1 MSDPQL
7 STAKRKQRT
16 HAFHSQMS
24 FASLE
29 RQVASLQTSKA
40 ELEAKL
46 REKDAAIERLEGD
59 RRWLADREKEEKE
72 EKERE
77 RKERDEEKVCFGGF
91 WTHWL
96 FIHSGFC

>member
-1 MSDPQL
+1 
-7 STAKRKQRT
+7 
-16 HAFHSQMS
+16 MS

-77 RKERDEEKVCFGGF
+77 RKERDEEKVCFGDYP
-91 WTHWL
+91 
-96 FIHSGFC
+96 IH

>member
-72 EKERE
+72 MWKQRALLYQAVLESHGHE
-77 RKERDEEKVCFGGF
+77 VPSFG
-91 WTHWL
+91 
-96 FIHSGFC
+96 SS